1 MNEQNLTLIR
11 RLGQVIEELTRIH
24 NELNSQEPE
33 PEAEPAAMPEKFDKD
48 HPYDPALFGWV
59 DLGLPSG
66 RLWAD
71 RPAPG
76 YYQYD
81 QAVEAF
87 GKDLPKGVAMA
98 ELCEECEWTWDEFRK
113 GYDVK
118 GKNGNRI
125 FIPALGWQ
133 DWDEATGELIPGALI
148 SVGSSGYWWTFSPN
162 SQANA
167 RYLYFGASAV
177 NPLNTNNRSSGC
189 AVLPSRESYPDT
201 STAARI

>member
-1 MNEQNLTLIR
+1 MNKEEIIG
-11 RLGQVIEELTRIH
+11 RLGQIVGELEKIRA
-24 NELNSQEPE
+24 ELAEQAEAPE
-33 PEAEPAAMPEKFDKD
+33 VEPAAMPEKFDKD

-87 GKDLPKGVAMA
+87 GEDLPKGVAMA
-98 ELCEECEWTWDEFRK
+98 ELCEECEWTWDKERK
-113 GYDVK
+113 GYDVV

-133 DWDEATGELIPGALI
+133 DWDEATGELISGALG
-148 SVGSSGYWWTFSPN
+148 SVGSYGFWWTFSPG
-162 SQANA
+162 SQAGA
-167 RYLYFGASAV
+167 RYLSFGASAV
-177 NPLNTNNRSSGC
+177 GPLYTNGRSYGC

-201 STAARI
+201 SPAARI

>member
-24 NELNSQEPE
+24 DELASQELE
-33 PEAEPAAMPEKFDKD
+33 PEVEPAAMPEKFDKD

-87 GKDLPKGVAMA
+87 GEDLPKGVAMA
-98 ELCEECEWTWDEFRK
+98 ELCEECEWTWDKERK

-125 FIPALGWQ
+125 FLPALGWQ
-133 DWDEATGELIPGALI
+133 DWNEDTGELIPGALS
-148 SVGSSGYWWTFSPN
+148 SVGWNGYWWTFSPLN
-162 SQANA
+162 QASA
-167 RYLYFGASAV
+167 RNMNFNASAV
-177 NPLNTNNRSSGC
+177 YPLNTSFRSHGN
-189 AVLPSRESYPDT
+189 AVLPSRESYPDP

>member
-24 NELNSQEPE
+24 DELASLEPE
-33 PEAEPAAMPEKFDKD
+33 PEVEPAAMPEKFDKD

-87 GKDLPKGVAMA
+87 GEDLPKGVAMA
-98 ELCEECEWTWDEFRK
+98 ELCEECEWTWDKKRK
-113 GYDVK
+113 GYDVV

-133 DWDEATGELIPGALI
+133 DWDEATGELIPGAL
-148 SVGSSGYWWTFSPN
+148 SYVGSHGSWWAFSPS
-162 SQANA
+162 SQASA
-167 RYLYFGASAV
+167 RSLSFYASAV
-177 NPLNTNNRSSGC
+177 SPLSTVYRSSGC

>member
-24 NELNSQEPE
+24 DELTTLDPDPE
-33 PEAEPAAMPEKFDKD
+33 VEPAAMPEKFDKD

-81 QAVEAF
+81 QAVETF
-87 GKDLPKGVAMA
+87 GEDLPKGAAMA
-98 ELCEECEWTWDEFRK
+98 ELCEECEWTWGKERK
-113 GYDVK
+113 GYDVV

-125 FIPALGWQ
+125 FIPALGYQ
-133 DWDEATGELIPGALI
+133 DYDSNTGELIPGALG
-148 SVGSSGYWWTFSPN
+148 SVGSNGFWWTFSPG
-162 SQANA
+162 SQASA
-167 RYLYFGASAV
+167 RYLFFVASAV
-177 NPLNTNNRSSGC
+177 LPLYTNFRSYGY
-189 AVLPSRESYPDT
+189 AVLPSRESYPDP

>member
-24 NELNSQEPE
+24 DELTSLDPD
-33 PEAEPAAMPEKFDKD
+33 PKVEPAAMPEKFDKD

-87 GKDLPKGVAMA
+87 GEDLPKGVAMA

-133 DWDEATGELIPGALI
+133 DWDEATGELIPGALYN
-148 SVGSSGYWWTFSPN
+148 VGSIGYWWTFSPH
-162 SQANA
+162 SQASA
-167 RYLYFGASAV
+167 RGLRFNASAV
-177 NPLNTNNRSSGC
+177 YPLFAGSRSYGC
-189 AVLPSRESYPDT
+189 AVLPSRESYPDP
-201 STAARI
+201 SNAARI